1 MSFDPIYINSAIETL
16 ELVQQLYDY
25 LNSNNKIRE
34 LTDYISQIE
43 NKANARITSSLG
55 KTLGMDIPVADQE
68 GKPTEYWKGVRDM
81 AKMASKQWT
90 TLQNAPRFLS
100 FLNKTSNSLY
110 SRVTPEEK
118 TVSPLEEMLQT
129 EAPVTEKVEPVSPL
143 ESILSTP
150 TPTPEIPIPEP
161 IPAPIPTPEI
171 PTPEPIPTPIP
182 TPEIPTPEP
191 IPTPIPT
198 PEIPTPE
205 PIPTPIPAPEIP
217 IPEPIPAPTPT
228 PEIPTPISPVT
239 PEAPADAT
247 PSDRLQA
254 LDEALKTSGLEQ
266 PSTESIEPSSSSLA
280 DMILAKDETG
290 EKEEEDDMLSLSLR
304 EALKILRDEDED

>member
-1 MSFDPIYINSAIETL
+1 MSFDPVYINSAIETL
-16 ELVQQLYDY
+16 ELVQQLYNY
-25 LNSNNKIRE
+25 LNSNNKIQE

-81 AKMASKQWT
+81 AKLASKKWVE
-90 TLQNAPRFLS
+90 LQDAPRFLS
-100 FLNKTSNSLY
+100 FLNQTSSSLY

-118 TVSPLEEMLQT
+118 AVSPLEEILQT
-129 EAPVTEKVEPVSPL
+129 GAPATEKVEPVSPL
-143 ESILSTP
+143 EDILSTP
-150 TPTPEIPIPEP
+150 ASTPTPAPTPSPTPTPTAEIPTPSP
-161 IPAPIPTPEI
+161 TPIPTPEVPTPTPSPTPKPIPEI
-171 PTPEPIPTPIP
+171 PTPEPTPIPSPTPIP

-191 IPTPIPT
+191 IPTS
-198 PEIPTPE
+198 
-205 PIPTPIPAPEIP
+205 
-217 IPEPIPAPTPT
+217 T

-239 PEAPADAT
+239 PESPEVSA

-266 PSTESIEPSSSSLA
+266 PTTESIEPSSSSLA